1 MPAFLPP
8 LVFHPNVSQM
18 NFSIFI
24 LKDGK
29 VEYTESLQITATIFD
44 GGQNVSN
51 SITIFIH
58 STDCK
63 LKVIRDCE
71 GKKQQIGGQVAMII
85 LCMQSLMLSRLL
97 CSCAAAFHYE
107 GV

>member
-18 NFSIFI
+18 NFSVFI

-71 GKKQQIGGQVAMII
+71 GKKTNRWPGSHDNIVHAIPNVVTFI
-85 LCMQSLMLSRLL
+85 
-97 CSCAAAFHYE
+97 
-107 GV
+107 V